1 MDAPMCGR
9 LLLAEIEQTSTPPR
23 HTAIFAGL
31 KQLGVI
37 GRVART
43 KQMFGRDLPAHE
55 LAERQRVRSDALLD

>member
-1 MDAPMCGR
+1 MCGR
-9 LLLAEIEQTSTPPR
+9 LLVAEFEQTATPPR
-23 HTAIFAGL
+23 HAATLAGP

-43 KQMFGRDLPAHE
+43 KQSCGRILPAHE